1 MKNIII
7 AIFVAAV
14 FYTLFFI
21 GNYPKAFIYIDTA
34 YTQVEKGISF
44 VKDQA
49 AAVLLHKPVTVTD
62 LQDKYNTPVKKV
74 RVLIVPGHEPG
85 YGGTDFQGLLER
97 DLNVY
102 LAEQLGSFL
111 KNNGKYDVLM

>member
-1 MKNIII
+1 MIERLRATLSNPLAVVCTSGNSGIQFLYH
-7 AIFVAAV
+7 IF
-14 FYTLFFI
+14 
-21 GNYPKAFIYIDTA
+21 
-34 YTQVEKGISF
+34 F
-44 VKDQA
+44 VKDQF